1 MRLSR
6 TTEPKRKTQPKRNRR
21 TAKPPRRHWRWA
33 LPLVA
38 LTVLGGAGG
47 WAASNGWIERQRL
60 AATEAYFAA
69 TAKAGLA
76 VDDVLVEGRG
86 RTSSAD
92 VLTALEV
99 GRGSP
104 TLRFDP
110 EAARARLLALSWV
123 ADARVE
129 RRLPNLIF
137 VRLQERQPLALWQ
150 LHGRLNVIDTDGAI
164 IAGAEPARF
173 ADLPL
178 LVGEGAP
185 ERAGNLLALLDRA
198 PDLAALVIAA
208 VRVGE
213 RRWNVVLEGDIEVR
227 LPEVGAVEAWEQ
239 LAELVREEALLE
251 RDVVTIDLRLPDR
264 LILRGHNAPEPAWRR
279 AADGEET

>member
-1 MRLSR
+1 MRLNRNAKPARSS
-6 TTEPKRKTQPKRNRR
+6 QPKRSRR
-21 TAKPPRRHWRWA
+21 TAKPARRHWRWA
-33 LPLVA
+33 LPLLG
-38 LTVLGGAGG
+38 LTVLGSAGG
-47 WAASNGWIERQRL
+47 WAASSGWIDRQSL
-60 AATEAYFAA
+60 AATEAFFSTTA
-69 TAKAGLA
+69 TLGLA
-76 VDDVLVEGRG
+76 VDDVLVEGRN
-86 RTSSAD
+86 RTMSAE
-92 VLTALEV
+92 VLAALDV

-110 EAARARLLALSWV
+110 TEARDRLMALSWI

-164 IAGAEPARF
+164 IEGAEPARF
-173 ADLPL
+173 AALPL

-198 PDLAALVIAA
+198 PDLAELVIAA

-239 LAELVREEALLE
+239 LAELVRDEALLE

>member
-1 MRLSR
+1 MRLTR
-6 TTEPKRKTQPKRNRR
+6 TTEPKRKAQPKRSRR

-33 LPLVA
+33 LPLAA
-38 LTVLGGAGG
+38 LALLGGVGS
-47 WAASNGWIERQRL
+47 WASSSGWIERQSL

-86 RTSSAD
+86 RTTTAE

-129 RRLPNLIF
+129 RRLPDLIF

-150 LHGRLNVIDTDGAI
+150 LHGRLNVIDTEGEI
-164 IAGAEPARF
+164 ITGAEPARF

-198 PDLAALVIAA
+198 PDLAALVVAA

-213 RRWNVVLEGDIEVR
+213 RRWNVVLDGDIEVR

-239 LAELVREEALLE
+239 LAELVRDEALLE